1 MTNLFIAAK
10 KAKNLLKNRNEP
22 ETKNLPEIIF
32 VFSQTLKVR
41 KTPDMNSLNSKEL
54 FDTNIVH
61 FSCLN
66 QFQRHD
72 SLSTVGIQ

>member
-1 MTNLFIAAK
+1 M
-10 KAKNLLKNRNEP
+10 
-22 ETKNLPEIIF
+22 PEIIF
-32 VFSQTLKVR
+32 VFSRTLKVR